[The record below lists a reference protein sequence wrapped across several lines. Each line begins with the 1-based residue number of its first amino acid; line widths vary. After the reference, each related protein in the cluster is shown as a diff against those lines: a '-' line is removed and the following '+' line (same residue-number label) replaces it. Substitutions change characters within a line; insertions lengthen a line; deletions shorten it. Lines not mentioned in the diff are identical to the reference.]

1 MESTSTRSGTALRFA
16 REAPYEEWGVED
28 ARITYL
34 ADEGRYAITYTGYSS
49 AGPRV
54 CLITTDDLLAPERYR
69 RHGPR
74 IAGDNKNCVVFP
86 EKIDGKY
93 VILHRP
99 MPRIVCTRVAAL
111 EAEWPIDGVTLIE
124 PRAGTW
130 RSSRVGAGAPP
141 IRTSA
146 GWLFPFHGATSI
158 EEGNVYSMGWC
169 LLDVDRPESV
179 RFISE
184 DPALSPQAPYEIEE
198 RSIPQVDMAN
208 FRTGVRVVFPQGLVQ
223 RGDDLLV
230 YYGAADVSV
239 AAARV
244 GRARPRHVDRV
255 RDCTPPI
262 GCSLK
267 TRLRRSSQLACWQSH
282 AIGACRLLPAQSSAA
297 PLGISLEHLRR
308 LGLDAVVNGRK
319 VRVVALYAE
328 APDYRPT
335 GSPARD
341 GYEGIAS
348 VDDAARAAVVYLRDY
363 EVSGDVRSRD
373 EALGLLAFV
382 SAMEQGDGEFV
393 NFVDTQGRLNRHA
406 PSSAK
411 SMSYWAARSIW
422 ALGEAVRV
430 LGADTVRLT
439 GLRPVLDRAL
449 ARMTREINAGRLI
462 GGSATATAEALLGIL
477 ALQRAEP
484 STADAAL
491 AARTAALLVPL
502 SAGSATKAPWGARI
516 DGPGAEWHA
525 WGSRSTEA
533 LAVAAVVLDRPDFA
547 QAAKQEADA
556 LLVALHARRTSPIC
570 N

>member
-1 MESTSTRSGTALRFA
+1 MTAPLQRLASNPIVEPSHIVFARASGAFNPGASVDHKSGRVVLLVRVFEEETRRSSLAIALLSDGEHVDEIWDHPVIR

-86 EKIDGKY
+86 EKINGKY

-111 EAEWPIDGVTLIE
+111 EAEWPVDGVTLIE

-130 RSSRVGAGAPP
+130 RSSRVGVGAPP

-198 RSIPQVDMAN
+198 RSIPQVDMSN

-223 RGDDLLV
+223 RGGDLLV

-244 GRARPRHVDRV
+244 GKRELVTSIEYAIAHDRS
-255 RDCTPPI
+255 
-262 GCSLK
+262 G
-267 TRLRRSSQLACWQSH
+267 
-282 AIGACRLLPAQSSAA
+282 
-297 PLGISLEHLRR
+297 
-308 LGLDAVVNGRK
+308 
-319 VRVVALYAE
+319 VA
-328 APDYRPT
+328 
-335 GSPARD
+335 
-341 GYEGIAS
+341 
-348 VDDAARAAVVYLRDY
+348 
-363 EVSGDVRSRD
+363 
-373 EALGLLAFV
+373 
-382 SAMEQGDGEFV
+382 
-393 NFVDTQGRLNRHA
+393 
-406 PSSAK
+406 
-411 SMSYWAARSIW
+411 
-422 ALGEAVRV
+422 
-430 LGADTVRLT
+430 
-439 GLRPVLDRAL
+439 
-449 ARMTREINAGRLI
+449 
-462 GGSATATAEALLGIL
+462 
-477 ALQRAEP
+477 
-484 STADAAL
+484 
-491 AARTAALLVPL
+491 
-502 SAGSATKAPWGARI
+502 
-516 DGPGAEWHA
+516 
-525 WGSRSTEA
+525 
-533 LAVAAVVLDRPDFA
+533 
-547 QAAKQEADA
+547 
-556 LLVALHARRTSPIC
+556 
-570 N
+570 